1 MQMKSLFEKHNG
13 RYVRCGEYL
22 IPEMGLT
29 QEEQKPLGKYGMMR
43 RRYLEE
49 NRQGLYTRMI
59 LNGTLMEHLQEIDET
74 CHRRMN
80 QMIQAMAKAEG
91 ITEVL
96 KAQNQLLWV
105 QRMNLLHDCAEET
118 VMNELVYA

>member
-1 MQMKSLFEKHNG
+1 MKSLFEEHNG

-74 CHRRMN
+74 CHRRLN
-80 QMIQAMAKAEG
+80 RMIQAMAKAEG

>member
-1 MQMKSLFEKHNG
+1 MKSLFEERNG
-13 RYVRCGEYL
+13 RYIQCGEYL

>member
-1 MQMKSLFEKHNG
+1 MKSLFEEHNG

>member
-1 MQMKSLFEKHNG
+1 MKSLFEEHNG
-13 RYVRCGEYL
+13 RYIQCGEYL

-80 QMIQAMAKAEG
+80 QMIQAMVKAEG

>member
-1 MQMKSLFEKHNG
+1 MKSLFEEHNG

-80 QMIQAMAKAEG
+80 QMIQAMVKAEG

>member
-1 MQMKSLFEKHNG
+1 MKSLFEEHNG

-43 RRYLEE
+43 RR
-49 NRQGLYTRMI
+49 
-59 LNGTLMEHLQEIDET
+59 
-74 CHRRMN
+74 
-80 QMIQAMAKAEG
+80 
-91 ITEVL
+91 
-96 KAQNQLLWV
+96 
-105 QRMNLLHDCAEET
+105 MNLLHDCAEET

>member
-1 MQMKSLFEKHNG
+1 MKSLFEEHNG
-13 RYVRCGEYL
+13 RYIQCGEYL

-59 LNGTLMEHLQEIDET
+59 LSGTLMEHLQEIDET

>member
-1 MQMKSLFEKHNG
+1 MKSLFEEHNG

-43 RRYLEE
+43 RRYFEE

-59 LNGTLMEHLQEIDET
+59 LSGTLMEHLQEIDET

-80 QMIQAMAKAEG
+80 QMIQAMVKAEG

>member
-1 MQMKSLFEKHNG
+1 MKSLFEEHNG
-13 RYVRCGEYL
+13 RYIQCGEYL

-118 VMNELVYA
+118 VMNELVYT

>member
-1 MQMKSLFEKHNG
+1 MKSLFEKHNG

>member
-1 MQMKSLFEKHNG
+1 MKSLFEEHNG

-22 IPEMGLT
+22 IPEIGLT

>member
-1 MQMKSLFEKHNG
+1 MKSLFEEHNG
-13 RYVRCGEYL
+13 RYIQCGEYL

>member
-1 MQMKSLFEKHNG
+1 MKSLFEEHNG

-22 IPEMGLT
+22 IPEIGLT

-80 QMIQAMAKAEG
+80 QMIQAMVKAEG

>member
-1 MQMKSLFEKHNG
+1 MKSLFEEHNG

-80 QMIQAMAKAEG
+80 QMIQAMVKAEG

-118 VMNELVYA
+118 VMNELVYT

>member
-1 MQMKSLFEKHNG
+1 MKSLFEEHNG
-13 RYVRCGEYL
+13 RYIQCGEYL

-80 QMIQAMAKAEG
+80 QMIQAMVKAEG

-118 VMNELVYA
+118 VMNELVYT

>member
-1 MQMKSLFEKHNG
+1 MKSLFEEHNG

-49 NRQGLYTRMI
+49 NRQELYTRMI

-80 QMIQAMAKAEG
+80 QMIQAMVKAEG

>member
-1 MQMKSLFEKHNG
+1 MKSLFEKHNG

-118 VMNELVYA
+118 VMNELVYT

>member
-1 MQMKSLFEKHNG
+1 MKSLFEEHNG

-49 NRQGLYTRMI
+49 NRQGLSTRMI
-59 LNGTLMEHLQEIDET
+59 LDGTLMEHLQEIDET

>member
-1 MQMKSLFEKHNG
+1 MKSLFEKHNG

-80 QMIQAMAKAEG
+80 QMIQAMVKAEG

>member
-1 MQMKSLFEKHNG
+1 MKSLFEEHNG

-49 NRQGLYTRMI
+49 NRQELYTRMI

-118 VMNELVYA
+118 VMNELVYT

>member
-1 MQMKSLFEKHNG
+1 MKSLFEEHNG

-59 LNGTLMEHLQEIDET
+59 LSGTLMEHLQEIDET

>member
-1 MQMKSLFEKHNG
+1 MKSLFEEHNG

-96 KAQNQLLWV
+96 KAQNQVLWV

-118 VMNELVYA
+118 VMNELVYT

>member
-1 MQMKSLFEKHNG
+1 MKSLFEVHNG
-13 RYVRCGEYL
+13 RYARCGEYL

-59 LNGTLMEHLQEIDET
+59 LSGKLMEHLQEIDET

-80 QMIQAMAKAEG
+80 QMIQAMVKAEG

-96 KAQNQLLWV
+96 KAHNQLLWV

-118 VMNELVYA
+118 VMNELVYT